1 MASWIHGMGAKVS
14 GHFSIRQEMITKCQ
28 RINQM
33 KFIESII
40 IMYYESDPFATKD
53 FHSELKI
60 AYV

>member
-1 MASWIHGMGAKVS
+1 MGAKVS

-40 IMYYESDPFATKD
+40 IMFYESVPFATKD